1 MKNIF
6 VSILVAVLVSGIIA
20 EGNTTEVPI
29 QEQEV
34 HGNSSD
40 SANLT
45 NIVSSNHVNVTNLTT
60 IPTDVVNATKSNTT
74 RSEKNITNPAPSI
87 TSPPTKLPST
97 TQIGNDTNKS
107 KINTTIQINTSSNTS
122 LTNEKILSTLSTV
135 FNKGTANTTSGLVK
149 AIDASLITSDNATT
163 TAAGIPVASNPTTA
177 TIAAIIA
184 TTPERTTTTSL
195 PLTDGVEDKEISISA
210 DPNFEEGLVPK
221 PPLRMKPEESSGSNF
236 PVFFL
241 FSILSV
247 VGGYFLYHNKSKVL
261 GLIIEGTGSRRSP
274 RYNRLRNVEEAMPG
288 MRTTKNV

>member
-29 QEQEV
+29 QELQGV

-40 SANLT
+40 NANLT
-45 NIVSSNHVNVTNLTT
+45 NIVRRNHVNVTILTT

-97 TQIGNDTNKS
+97 TQNGNDANKS
-107 KINTTIQINTSSNTS
+107 KINMTIQINTSSNTS

-135 FNKGTANTTSGLVK
+135 LNKGTANTTSSLVK
-149 AIDASLITSDNATT
+149 AKDASLITSDNATT
-163 TAAGIPVASNPTTA
+163 TAAGIPVASNPTTTT

-195 PLTDGVEDKEISISA
+195 PKTDGVEDKEISTSA
-210 DPNFEEGLVPK
+210 DREEGVVPK